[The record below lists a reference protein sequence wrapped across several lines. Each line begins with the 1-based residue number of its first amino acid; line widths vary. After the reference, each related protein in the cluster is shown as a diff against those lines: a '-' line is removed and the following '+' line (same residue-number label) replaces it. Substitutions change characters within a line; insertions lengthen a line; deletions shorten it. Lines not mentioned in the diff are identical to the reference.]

1 MSAKRV
7 PRHLPAIAVGAA
19 AFLAYAVTLAN
30 GLVWD
35 DLFLMD
41 FIRTRMG
48 EGGLPRL
55 LAAEFV
61 VDGPTGYYR
70 PLPVLSLWIDSL
82 LSPSA
87 PLLFHLTNVVL
98 HAVNAVLVFL
108 LLRCLLAVETP
119 ALIGAL
125 FFAVNPIHVE
135 PVAFVSGR
143 TDLWAGTFLLLATL
157 VWAKSR
163 RAEGPPR
170 RSDVL
175 KSSVALTLAALSKE
189 LSFLLPAVLLAWD
202 AVAPMEE
209 GTSKPGWWTRN
220 RAWIVGWSVACA
232 AVLLV
237 RWTVV
242 GTTME
247 LRWLRGGGA
256 QQGAWAGSGLAVP
269 IMAIYLKSLLLPWPL
284 KPHYTPSQLSL
295 TLLNAGASLLLLS
308 AFLAAAG
315 RASRRIGLIA
325 LIWTIGFLLPVSGLV
340 PVSGQPVA
348 ERYLYVPSI
357 GVALLVA
364 GALSRFRSY
373 GRAAT
378 AASAGILALCSLG
391 SVAGAL
397 VWKDE
402 VTLLQSMVRSSS
414 GSATGHIHL
423 AQSLAAAGRLA
434 EAEAEYREATRLDPG
449 NSSSWHLLGDTL
461 NSLKR
466 PREAIAA
473 YERAIDA
480 NPGAV
485 DSYNNLAFTIGE
497 QGDYRTAIGIFTKAI
512 RIRPEQPGLHLN
524 RGVAAMRIGSYREA
538 LASFEGTLRL
548 EPNNP
553 QARYNAGVAHLM
565 LGERTEAEAHYRIL
579 ARLDVALAGDL
590 LARLRRR

>member
-1 MSAKRV
+1 MSA
-7 PRHLPAIAVGAA
+7 VGNSRRAA
-19 AFLAYAVTLAN
+19 AIGVAAAALLAYVVTLAN
-30 GLVWD
+30 GFVWD

-41 FIRTRMG
+41 FIRTRMQ

-70 PLPVLSLWIDSL
+70 PLPVLSLWIDAA
-82 LSPSA
+82 LSPSS
-87 PLLFHLTNVVL
+87 PVLFHLTNVVL
-98 HAVNAVLVFL
+98 HAVNSVLALL
-108 LLRCLLAVETP
+108 LLRVLIAAEAP
-119 ALIGAL
+119 ALLGAL

-143 TDLWAGTFLLLATL
+143 TDLWAGTFVLLATL
-157 VWAKSR
+157 VWAKARS
-163 RAEGPPR
+163 AAPPR
-170 RSDVL
+170 RADVL
-175 KSSVALTLAALSKE
+175 TSAAALLLAVLSKE

-202 AVAPMEE
+202 ALAPRRA
-209 GTSKPGWWTRN
+209 GASGPGWWIRN
-220 RAWIVGWSVACA
+220 RAWIAGWSAACA
-232 AVLLV
+232 VVLLV

-256 QQGAWAGSGLAVP
+256 QQGAWAGSGLAVQ
-269 IMAIYLKSLLLPWPL
+269 IMATYFKSLLIPWPL
-284 KPHYTPSQLSL
+284 KPHYTPSQLAL
-295 TLLNAGASLLLLS
+295 TPVNVGASLLLLA
-308 AFLAAAG
+308 AFLATAG
-315 RASRRIGLIA
+315 RAWGRIGLLA
-325 LIWTIGFLLPVSGLV
+325 LIWTAGFLLPVSGLV

-348 ERYLYVPSI
+348 ERYLYVPSF

-364 GALSRFRSY
+364 GVLARFRDL
-373 GRAAT
+373 GRGAIAAC
-378 AASAGILALCSLG
+378 AGMLALCFSG

-402 VTLLQSMVRSSS
+402 VTLLQSMVRKSS

-434 EAEAEYREATRLDPG
+434 EAEAEYREAARLDPG
-449 NSSSWHLLGDTL
+449 NSTTWHLLGDTL

-473 YERAIDA
+473 YERAIEA

-497 QGDYRTAIGIFTKAI
+497 QGDYRRAIEIFTKAI
-512 RIRPEQPGLHLN
+512 RIRPGQPGLHLN

-538 LASFEGTLRL
+538 IASFEGMLRL

-565 LGERTEAEAHYRIL
+565 LGERGEAEAQYQAL
-579 ARLDVALAGDL
+579 SRLDVALAGDL